1 MKNFFRKIS
10 SKIETSNNIV
20 LSIVFSVVGIL
31 IMLAVMWGGMNLFS
45 LVVQN
50 FAYKYIYTETGSIVD
65 TESLPEPLY
74 PSKQTIEVYASPD
87 GQVIGAVTRAFIYPI
102 VEEGDWIQAEI
113 YGWVWNDD
121 LTEGI
126 GSAIVQSDT
135 AEFRPQANFVPLAS
149 IYSQAKLTK
158 LYINKKNSWA
168 LCVIEL
174 WIHKDDLGKEPRK
187 LSGWEWVESEY
198 PMVTWVSKEA
208 GDVQGTGTVKTIYDS
223 APMIFMLAVFA
234 IWVPINLVILTRR
247 RRAPVNNNFITIS
260 GVTSSSINVQSPFA
274 SALTTLDAKG
284 STDSAIALLQL
295 RDLVE
300 QTKFNAKEK
309 RQVIELL
316 DAIADEAKKSEPRK
330 ITLSTL
336 VKETATML
344 SSISVI
350 ADKVPPL
357 IERISQLWK

>member
-1 MKNFFRKIS
+1 MKNFFREIGN
-10 SKIETSNNIV
+10 KIEIPDNTVFRV
-20 LSIVFSVVGIL
+20 LGFVIL
-31 IMLAVMWGGMNLFS
+31 LAIMFGGMSLIR

-65 TESLPEPLY
+65 VESLPQPLY
-74 PSKQTIEVYASPD
+74 PSEQTIEVYESPD
-87 GQVIGAVTRAFIYPI
+87 GKVIGTITRAVVYPLA
-102 VEEGDWIQAEI
+102 EESDWVQAEI

-126 GSAIVQSDT
+126 GNAIVQSDT

-158 LYINKKNSWA
+158 LYVNKKNSWA
-168 LCVIEL
+168 LCVIEV
-174 WIHKDDLGKEPRK
+174 WIRKDDLGKEPRK

-208 GDVQGTGTVKTIYDS
+208 GDVQGNGTVKTIYDS
-223 APMIFMLAVFA
+223 APMILMIVAFA
-234 IWVPINLVILTRR
+234 IWVPINLAIFTRR
-247 RRAPVNNNFITIS
+247 RRTPVNNNFITIS

-300 QTKFNAKEK
+300 QTKFNAKK
-309 RQVIELL
+309 KQQVVELL
-316 DAIADEAKKSEPRK
+316 DTIADEAQKSEPRK
-330 ITLSTL
+330 VTIRTL

-344 SSISVI
+344 SSIAVI

-357 IERISQLWK
+357 IERISHLWK